1 MKVLSVFFYLLIQV
15 CFAQDAAASS
25 QIPAP
30 DMHLSNLVQKE
41 TSAAHVSFED
51 LSIVVFSCD
60 KYQELWA
67 PFFELLFKN
76 WPSLKT
82 SNAQVPIYL
91 VANAQ
96 KYDDHRVTMINIQN
110 EKSWSDNALTV
121 LAAVKTKYVLIVLED
136 YFFTRIDEK
145 RLLEV
150 FNFMKSTDIAYC
162 QIAYNGTD
170 VAIRKKAEVFPGVA
184 QKDRYELWRTSLQSC
199 IWRTK
204 DMAHI
209 LRSGE
214 SIWAFE
220 VAGTTRSQ
228 GLFGKFLTIFDNQP
242 VDYLNMVQQGYLNSD
257 NVKIVKEKGVTF
269 KHVKL
274 DLDSDHAFKLYF
286 YYQIFNPFKN
296 FIGNTIKS
304 FRENFG
310 TIVRKVIPS
319 FDSN

>member
-1 MKVLSVFFYLLIQV
+1 MLVPI
-15 CFAQDAAASS
+15 CFAQDAHTPSK
-25 QIPAP
+25 IPAP
-30 DMHLSNLVQKE
+30 DAHLSNLEENVA
-41 TSAAHVSFED
+41 SAPQVYFED

-96 KYDDHRVTMINIQN
+96 KYDDPRVTTINIQN

-121 LAAVKTKYVLIVLED
+121 LASVKTQYVLIVLED
-136 YFFTRIDEK
+136 YFFTRINEK
-145 RLLEV
+145 RLLDI
-150 FNFMKSTDIAYC
+150 FNFMKSTDVAYC

-170 VAIRKKAEVFPGVA
+170 VSIRKKAEVFPGVA
-184 QKDRYELWRTSLQSC
+184 EKDRYELWRTSLQSC

-209 LRSGE
+209 LKSGE

-220 VAGTTRSQ
+220 VGGAIRSQ
-228 GLFGKFLTIFDNQP
+228 GLYGKFLTIFDNQP
-242 VDYLNMVQQGYLNSD
+242 VDYLNMVQQGYLNSE
-257 NVKIVKEKGVTF
+257 NVKIIEGMDVTF
-269 KHVKL
+269 KRLKL
-274 DLDSDHAFKLYF
+274 DLDSNHAFKLYF
-286 YYQIFNPFKN
+286 YYQIFNPLKS
-296 FIGNTIKS
+296 FIGKTIKS
-304 FRENFG
+304 SREGFSS
-310 TIVRKVIPS
+310 IVRKFIPG

>member
-1 MKVLSVFFYLLIQV
+1 MKILIIFFHFFIHV
-15 CFAQDAAASS
+15 CFAQDTQIFSS
-25 QIPAP
+25 AP
-30 DMHLSNLVQKE
+30 PSE
-41 TSAAHVSFED
+41 TSVTHDSFED

-60 KYQELWA
+60 KYQELWT

-76 WPSLKT
+76 WSSLKT

-91 VANAQ
+91 VANSQ
-96 KYDDHRVTMINIQN
+96 KYDDPRVTTINIQN

-121 LAAVKTKYVLIVLED
+121 LASVKTKYVLIVLED

-145 RLLEV
+145 RLLNV
-150 FNFMKSTDIAYC
+150 FNFIKSTDVAYC

-170 VAIRKKAEVFPGVA
+170 VAIRKKTEVFPGVA
-184 QKDRYELWRTSLQSC
+184 EKDRYELWRTSLQSC

-242 VDYLNMVQQGYLNSD
+242 VDYLNMVQQRYLNS
-257 NVKIVKEKGVTF
+257 NNIKVIESMGVTF
-269 KHVKL
+269 KRVKL

-286 YYQIFNPFKN
+286 YYQIFNPFKS
-296 FIGNTIKS
+296 FIGSTLKNL
-304 FRENFG
+304 RETFG